1 MSRTEIVGKAGRQ
14 SDKAGRPGGKAQ
26 RPMTW
31 VSLKDGARLRVRIS
45 GAGTP
50 ILFVHGWAMNG
61 ALFADA
67 ADLLEDG
74 FTTICVDLRGHGE
87 SSRSGDATIAQLGA
101 DIAEIAEGLALRDLV
116 VCGWSM
122 GAMALWAA
130 ASDARFQ
137 RRVAGYVIIDM
148 SPRLPNDGAWA
159 LGLADGRDLDATI
172 GAAAAMRRDWE
183 ASVRRFA
190 PRILAEG
197 ANEPVLQKRLE
208 EAALAQDANIMAALW
223 ESMARQDFRAR
234 LRTLAAPTLAIFGER
249 SQLYREASSRFIARE
264 CPMGRAIGF
273 RHSGHAPHLEEPQR
287 FASVLR
293 EFAATTSRNSAPAV
307 AGAAS

>member
-1 MSRTEIVGKAGRQ
+1 
-14 SDKAGRPGGKAQ
+14 
-26 RPMTW
+26 MTW
-31 VSLKDGARLRVRIS
+31 VSLKDGARLRVRMS

-61 ALFADA
+61 ALFADTA
-67 ADLLEDG
+67 HLLGDG
-74 FTTICVDLRGHGE
+74 LTTICVDLRGHGE
-87 SSRSGDATIAQLGA
+87 SSRSGDASIEQLGA
-101 DIAEIAEGLALRDLV
+101 DIAELVECLALRDVV

-122 GAMALWAA
+122 GAMALWSA

-137 RRVAGYVIIDM
+137 RRVAGYVIVDM

-172 GAAAAMRRDWE
+172 EAASAMRADWA

-197 ANEPVLQKRLE
+197 ANQPVLRKRLE
-208 EAALAQDANIMAALW
+208 DVALMQDANLMASLW

-234 LRTLAAPTLAIFGER
+234 LRTLTAPTLAIFGEK

-264 CPMGRAIGF
+264 CPKGRAIGF

-293 EFAATTSRNSAPAV
+293 EFVATTSRNSAPAE